1 MDQEGLWVAQAQQG
15 DQRAFAHL
23 VDTYQAPVYNLCYR
37 MLGNAPEAEDAA
49 QETFVRV
56 YRHFK
61 AYDPQKKLSSWIL
74 AVASHYC
81 IDRLR
86 RRRIKWLSLEDI
98 LPVRPIATDAV
109 HPEDAMIKHES
120 CAEIKDLLQALPAPY
135 RLVIVLRY
143 WQDLSYAE
151 IAWVVG
157 STESAVKSRLHRARR
172 MLAERVMAQRKLETP
187 ASSRVQEG
195 RRVTD
200 NAVL

>member
-56 YRHFK
+56 YRHLK
-61 AYDPQKKLSSWIL
+61 AYDPQKRLSSWIL

-86 RRRIKWLSLEDI
+86 RRRIKWLPLEGI
-98 LPVRPIATDAV
+98 LPVRPNATDAV
-109 HPEDAMIKHES
+109 HPEDAIIEHES
-120 CAEIKDLLQALPAPY
+120 CAEIKDLLQALPAAY
-135 RLVIVLRY
+135 RVVIVLRY

-172 MLAERVMAQRKLETP
+172 MLAERVMAQRKLETR
-187 ASSRVQEG
+187 ASSRVGEG